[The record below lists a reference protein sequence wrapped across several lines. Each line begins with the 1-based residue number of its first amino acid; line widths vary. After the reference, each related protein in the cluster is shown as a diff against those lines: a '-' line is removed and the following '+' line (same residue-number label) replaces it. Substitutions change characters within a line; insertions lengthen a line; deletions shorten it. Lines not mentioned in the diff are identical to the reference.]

1 MVRQNYP
8 FCRFYL
14 WFSENFY
21 LCKNDLNNLFME
33 RKESYEAPFVFV
45 FYKRG
50 AYSSPVC
57 EEIVVKMENCILE
70 GSKEQYTPQSW

>member
-1 MVRQNYP
+1 
-8 FCRFYL
+8 
-14 WFSENFY
+14 
-21 LCKNDLNNLFME
+21 ME